1 MSYKMELV
9 LTVNTESEQH
19 ADRLAHRIM
28 VDMENSAE
36 NYDGVLSALATRSS
50 RSEVFLNMPEEEELI

>member
-1 MSYKMELV
+1 MELV
-9 LTVNTESEQH
+9 LLVTTESKQD

-36 NYDGVLSALATRSS
+36 KYDGVLSARATRSS
-50 RSEVFLNMPEEEELI
+50 RTEVILNMLEEEE

>member
-1 MSYKMELV
+1 MTYKMELV
-9 LTVNTESEQH
+9 LTVNTESKQD

-28 VDMENSAE
+28 VDMENNAE

-50 RSEVFLNMPEEEELI
+50 RSEVFLNLPKEEG

>member
-1 MSYKMELV
+1 MELV
-9 LTVNTESEQH
+9 LLVTTESKQD

-36 NYDGVLSALATRSS
+36 KYDGVLSARATRSS
-50 RSEVFLNMPEEEELI
+50 RTEVILNMPKEEE

>member
-1 MSYKMELV
+1 MAYKMELV
-9 LTVNTESEQH
+9 LTVNTESEQD

-28 VDMENSAE
+28 VDMESNAE

-50 RSEVFLNMPEEEELI
+50 RTEDFLNMFEEEE

>member
-1 MSYKMELV
+1 MTYNMELV
-9 LTVNTESEQH
+9 LNVTVESKED

-28 VDMENSAE
+28 VDMENNAE

-50 RSEVFLNMPEEEELI
+50 RSEVFLNLPKEEGQG

>member
-1 MSYKMELV
+1 MTYKMELV
-9 LTVNTESEQH
+9 LLVTTESKQD

-36 NYDGVLSALATRSS
+36 KYDGVLSARATRSS
-50 RSEVFLNMPEEEELI
+50 RTEVILNMLEEEE